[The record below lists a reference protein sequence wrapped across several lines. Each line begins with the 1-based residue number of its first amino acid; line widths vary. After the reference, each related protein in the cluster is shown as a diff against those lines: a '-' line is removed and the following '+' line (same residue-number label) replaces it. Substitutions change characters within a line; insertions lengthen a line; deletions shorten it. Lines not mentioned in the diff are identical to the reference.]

1 MITRTE
7 RIFCDRCGECEELAE
22 VGGQQ
27 ARPAKVLGHVRL
39 SVLPNA
45 TAELRLHELG
55 WDLCEACFKVV
66 ADAARGRHPNE
77 IPAPAAGLR
86 AKGGGHV

>member
-7 RIFCDRCGECEELAE
+7 RIYCDRCGECEDLAE

-27 ARPAKVLGHVRL
+27 ARPSKVLGHVRL

-45 TAELRLHELG
+45 TAELRARELG
-55 WDLCEACFKVV
+55 WDLCEPCLKAV
-66 ADAARGRHPNE
+66 ADAVRGRDE
-77 IPAPAAGLR
+77 FRAVRAAGLR
-86 AKGGGHV
+86 AKGGEHV